1 MSKRFLL
8 PLFTCIV
15 LFGTASYLPRA
26 TQQTF
31 GSDEISAPSTHQD
44 ESAPSHNPLV
54 TAASF
59 SEPAP
64 QRDEQKITVYITNT
78 GAKYHIGSCRYL
90 SRSKH
95 PISLRDAKAQGYDAC
110 KVCRPPR

>member
-1 MSKRFLL
+1 MSKRLLL
-8 PLFTCIV
+8 PLVACIV
-15 LFGTASYLPRA
+15 LFGAASYLPKV

-31 GSDEISAPSTHQD
+31 APEEVAQPSNLPLESTPNVNQF
-44 ESAPSHNPLV
+44 V
-54 TAASF
+54 AAS
-59 SEPAP
+59 STSSPAP
-64 QRDEQKITVYITNT
+64 QRDERSITVYITDT
-78 GAKYHIGSCRYL
+78 GAKYHTGSCRYL